1 MSPVFDDSFMHVV
14 IRLHVNIPMT
24 QRRVRT
30 KTIYCSSVPIS
41 QWVAISMME
50 NECGINKS
58 VFVF

>member
-30 KTIYCSSVPIS
+30 KTSDFAMSSDIDDGK
-41 QWVAISMME
+41 WMRY
-50 NECGINKS
+50 
-58 VFVF
+58 